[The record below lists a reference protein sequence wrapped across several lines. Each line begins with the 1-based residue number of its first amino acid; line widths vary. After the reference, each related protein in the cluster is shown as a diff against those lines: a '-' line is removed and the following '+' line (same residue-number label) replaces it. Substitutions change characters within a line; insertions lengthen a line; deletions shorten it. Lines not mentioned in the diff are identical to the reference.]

1 MDDSKPYHIFISYR
15 RDGGDVMARLLY
27 EVFSYKG
34 YRVFYDNESLSSG
47 RFDKK
52 IYRIIEECQDV
63 LVVLSQGSLERCRN
77 EGDWFRNEITH
88 AINKKKA
95 IIPIFTD
102 KFELPTE
109 EERAS
114 YPKEVQELLVYHAYT
129 LKIAYFD
136 SVIGK
141 IERALLSSKDKEVHF
156 LDNERNVEKMKEF
169 LQSRKLMERMPES
182 MKKELISSAVC
193 SIMGRDNGKMVY
205 DMLLPYLEKKF
216 NIRTRFEYQI
226 SLMEHFCFHNDKID
240 DDKYYS
246 IQERLEF
253 SKEYL
258 ADPPRQEFWIAFTTD
273 LKELDDK
280 LRKAEFFFSENLLID
295 KEDIRELEKF
305 PPEYQ
310 QEFYKKSMKVRIRVD
325 KNFLEPEELIVDD
338 SGIFARYMLDEK
350 TVSDSALD
358 VTIKFVMPHR
368 KGGSS
373 FFASIS
379 EPTYS
384 PSVSFTYPED
394 IVDVQMIPF
403 LNRNITAKDSSI
415 FEGDCK
421 FHAKDE
427 WVMPMSGAVY
437 IIKEIEE

>member
-47 RFDKK
+47 RFDEK

-63 LVVLSQGSLERCRN
+63 LVVLSEGSLKRCRN

-88 AINKKKA
+88 AINKEKA

-109 EERAS
+109 EEKTS

-156 LDNERNVEKMKEF
+156 LDNERNVERMKEF
-169 LQSRKLMERMPES
+169 LQSRKLMERMPDS

-193 SIMGRDNGKMVY
+193 SIMGKDNGKMVY

-226 SLMEHFCFHNDKID
+226 SLLEHFRFHNDRIND
-240 DDKYYS
+240 NKYYS
-246 IQERLEF
+246 IRERLEF

-258 ADPPRQEFWIAFTTD
+258 ADPPKKEFWIAFTTD

-295 KEDIRELEKF
+295 KEDIRELEELHS
-305 PPEYQ
+305 EYQ
-310 QEFYKKSMKVRIRVD
+310 QEFYKKRMKVRIMVD

-358 VTIKFVMPHR
+358 VTIQFVMPHR

-384 PSVSFTYPED
+384 PSVSFTYPDD

-421 FHAKDE
+421 FHVKDE

>member
-102 KFELPTE
+102 KFELPAE

-156 LDNERNVEKMKEF
+156 LDIERNVE
-169 LQSRKLMERMPES
+169 
-182 MKKELISSAVC
+182 
-193 SIMGRDNGKMVY
+193 
-205 DMLLPYLEKKF
+205 
-216 NIRTRFEYQI
+216 
-226 SLMEHFCFHNDKID
+226 
-240 DDKYYS
+240 
-246 IQERLEF
+246 
-253 SKEYL
+253 
-258 ADPPRQEFWIAFTTD
+258 
-273 LKELDDK
+273 
-280 LRKAEFFFSENLLID
+280 
-295 KEDIRELEKF
+295 
-305 PPEYQ
+305 
-310 QEFYKKSMKVRIRVD
+310 
-325 KNFLEPEELIVDD
+325 
-338 SGIFARYMLDEK
+338 
-350 TVSDSALD
+350 
-358 VTIKFVMPHR
+358 
-368 KGGSS
+368 
-373 FFASIS
+373 
-379 EPTYS
+379 
-384 PSVSFTYPED
+384 
-394 IVDVQMIPF
+394 
-403 LNRNITAKDSSI
+403 
-415 FEGDCK
+415 
-421 FHAKDE
+421 
-427 WVMPMSGAVY
+427 
-437 IIKEIEE
+437 